1 MNKVKDIVKIIE
13 DFAPK
18 SLAYEWDNTGLIVGN
33 PEKEVKKVYLTLD
46 LFKYNI
52 DEAID
57 KGVDMIISHHPILFR
72 GIKEINIANPE
83 AYVLEKLIKN
93 DIALY
98 AAHTS
103 IDCAKGGINDI
114 LAERLGLTNIE
125 IIEKG
130 NIVDC
135 GLGRVGNLT
144 KDITLR
150 EMCETVKEKLNT
162 PFVRV
167 CGNLDTTIRR
177 VAVGGGACDDLI
189 PSAIEM
195 GADLMVTADM
205 KYHISADSVDKGIC
219 VIDAGHYPT
228 EVFVIDIFENL
239 LRDTQVEI
247 FKSSCKD
254 IFQVI

>member
-1 MNKVKDIVKIIE
+1 MSKVKDIVKIIE
-13 DFAPK
+13 DFAPR
-18 SLAYEWDNTGLIVGN
+18 SLAYEWDNTRLIAGN
-33 PEKEVKKVYLTLD
+33 PEKEVKKIYLTLD

-52 DEAID
+52 EEAI
-57 KGVDMIISHHPILFR
+57 KMGADMIISHHPILFK
-72 GIKEINIANPE
+72 GIKEINVANPE

-114 LAERLGLTNIE
+114 LADKLGIKEIE
-125 IIEKG
+125 IIEKSEVEG
-130 NIVDC
+130 C

-144 KDITLR
+144 EDITLR
-150 EMCETVKEKLNT
+150 EMCERVKVNLKT

-167 CGNLDTTIRR
+167 CGDLDKKIRR

-189 PSAIEM
+189 PQAIEM
-195 GADLMVTADM
+195 GADVMVTADM

-219 VIDAGHYPT
+219 IIDAGHYPT
-228 EVFVIDIFENL
+228 EVFVIDIFESL
-239 LRDTQVEI
+239 LKDTQVEV

-254 IFQVI
+254 VFKVI

>member
-1 MNKVKDIVKIIE
+1 MSKVKDIVKIIE

-18 SLAYEWDNTGLIVGN
+18 NLAYEWDNTGLIAGN
-33 PEKEVKKVYLTLD
+33 PEKEIKKIYLTLD

-52 DEAID
+52 DEAIE
-57 KGVDMIISHHPILFR
+57 KGVDMIISHHPILFK
-72 GIKEINIANPE
+72 GIKEINILNPE

-103 IDCAKGGINDI
+103 VDCAKGGINDV
-114 LAERLGLTNIE
+114 LADKLGLKEVE

-130 NIVDC
+130 EIEGC
-135 GLGRVGNLT
+135 GLGRIGNLAEEF
-144 KDITLR
+144 TLK
-150 EMCETVKEKLNT
+150 EVCEKVKENLKT

-167 CGNLDTTIRR
+167 CGDLDKKIKR

-189 PSAIEM
+189 PQAIEM
-195 GADLMVTADM
+195 VADVMVTADM

-239 LRDTQVEI
+239 LKDTQVEI

-254 IFQVI
+254 VFKVV

>member
-1 MNKVKDIVKIIE
+1 MTKVKDIVKIIE
-13 DFAPK
+13 DFAPI
-18 SLAYEWDNTGLIVGN
+18 SLAYEWDNSGLIVGDK
-33 PEKEVKKVYLTLD
+33 EKKVKKVYLTLD
-46 LFKYNI
+46 LFKFNI

-57 KGVDMIISHHPILFR
+57 AGVDMIISHHPILFK
-72 GIKEINIANPE
+72 GIQKVDNDTQQG
-83 AYVLEKLIKN
+83 YVITKLIKN

-98 AAHTS
+98 ASHTS
-103 IDCAKGGINDI
+103 MDCTKGGINDV
-114 LAERLGLTNIE
+114 LATKLGLADIE
-125 IIEKG
+125 IIEK
-130 NIVDC
+130 NKIENC
-135 GLGRVGNLT
+135 GLGRIGNLT
-144 KDITLR
+144 NHITLR

-219 VIDAGHYPT
+219 VIDAGHYST